1 MKKLQNN
8 NFPEEYQKGMYETV
22 TNFFENEKN
31 DVFYQY
37 LIKKGFD
44 FEMKGEFEN
53 AYKNYYVSLPYSY
66 NNMIYLLIKQ
76 NNPNKT
82 KEFFKKNP
90 EEIYFDYVI
99 PKNTKIIK
107 DLKKSIEKTFVCNFC
122 YFTTKFFKILLIL
135 ILTMLVIEYLKHLL
149 GSKKLYMDFVI
160 NQR

>member
-1 MKKLQNN
+1 
-8 NFPEEYQKGMYETV
+8 
-22 TNFFENEKN
+22 
-31 DVFYQY
+31 
-37 LIKKGFD
+37 
-44 FEMKGEFEN
+44 MKGEFEN
-53 AYKNYYVSLPYSY
+53 AYKNYYFSLPYSY